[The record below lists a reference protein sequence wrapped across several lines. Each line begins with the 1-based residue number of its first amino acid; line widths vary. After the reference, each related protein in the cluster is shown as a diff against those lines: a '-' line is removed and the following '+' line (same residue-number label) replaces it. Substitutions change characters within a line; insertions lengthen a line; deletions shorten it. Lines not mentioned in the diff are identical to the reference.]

1 MKKICKKVFDKRY
14 KGNYTNE
21 SSLRT
26 EDKKYK
32 KNIKKFLTK
41 SF

>member
-14 KGNYTNE
+14 KGIYTNE

-26 EDKKYK
+26 EDKKYF